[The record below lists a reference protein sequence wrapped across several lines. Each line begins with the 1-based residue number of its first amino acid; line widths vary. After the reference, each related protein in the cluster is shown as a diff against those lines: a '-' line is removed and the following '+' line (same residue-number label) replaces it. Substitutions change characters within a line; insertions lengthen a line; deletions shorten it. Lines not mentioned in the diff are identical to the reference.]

1 MLLSN
6 SLCSGFFFYLA
17 NVFAIERSYCF
28 TDATNASKKWVWNSS
43 AFAKHSQNAQ
53 NSELSQPCIVNTL
66 LWKQVKTEK
75 NMFTN
80 MSHNTRLIH
89 NLLNSYRIIC
99 LLHKPLYTMT
109 AANHQGRVEWSEAIG
124 CSTPT
129 KQCLMI
135 MNYQWRM
142 DLNAVI

>member
-6 SLCSGFFFYLA
+6 SLWSGFFFYLA

-28 TDATNASKKWVWNSS
+28 TDATN

-135 MNYQWRM
+135 MNYQ
-142 DLNAVI
+142 